1 MSLATAL
8 PSLRPQRRSSPPSRD
23 PTLRGAPWT
32 PDGHCGPGL
41 ARVPGAFCGL
51 WTATGSPR
59 WLLSQSVSL
68 SDVTHLRQEGWRF
81 VMEAVTD
88 EGDVSKKVQPFS
100 VKDS

>member
-32 PDGHCGPGL
+32 PDGHRGPGL
-41 ARVPGAFCGL
+41 VLVPGALSGL
-51 WTATGSPR
+51 WKVTGSPR
-59 WLLSQSVSL
+59 RLMPQSVSL
-68 SDVTHLRQEGWRF
+68 SDVTQLRQEGWRF
-81 VMEAVTD
+81 VLEAVTD

-100 VKDS
+100 MKDS